1 MTDSTITTPAT
12 GQQLRDGVPAF
23 AEEVRR
29 TGFVVMR
36 KQELAGLI
44 SDEGLEE
51 LRGAW
56 ENLPVDTQ
64 VDGVGVYRERRY
76 SRLRVDVDGDDTT
89 FEVLPHAVFRQD
101 SIPLWE
107 GKDRVFEPVTENVL
121 LSAGMRTLVGFNARM
136 ATAAGGTASWT
147 AGVHL
152 VRVVARADAEGLPT
166 PEGRHRDGHSFVGL
180 YLMRRDGVTGGV
192 STVYPNDGGDIVQT
206 TLLQPLD
213 SLFIDDN
220 MITHEVSPIVP
231 EGASGVRDMLMIDM
245 NPVA

>member
-23 AEEVRR
+23 TEEVRR

-44 SDEGLEE
+44 SDADLEE

-76 SRLRVDVDGDDTT
+76 SRLRVDVDGDNVT

-101 SIPLWE
+101 SIPLWK
-107 GKDRVFEPVTENVL
+107 GKDRLFEPIAENVL
-121 LSAGMRTLVGFNARM
+121 LSAGMRTLVSFNARM
-136 ATAAGGTASWT
+136 ATAVGGNTSWT

-166 PEGRHRDGHSFVGL
+166 PEGRHRDGHSYVGL
-180 YLMRRDGVTGGV
+180 YLMRRDGVTGGL
-192 STVYPNDGGDIVQT
+192 STVHPNDGGAIVQI

-213 SLFIDDN
+213 SMFIDDN
-220 MITHEVSPIVP
+220 MVTHEVSPIVP
-231 EGASGVRDMLMIDM
+231 EGAWGVRDMLMIDM
-245 NPVA
+245 NPVV